1 MVDLYTRVLV
11 DVSYA
16 AGSAGYAGAGDDVLT
31 LLQEGTH
38 HEAAALLAW
47 DRVQMRHRPIASA
60 GYGAETVEQL
70 GDRYVVSAENRVV
83 EAASGP
89 VRIDDVPWYRETPM
103 FREVLAPAG
112 FQDGMTSRLYR
123 DDGSYAGMLHVSA
136 AHPGT
141 FDHRA
146 RDLVAALAK
155 VMSRLTVVQR
165 PPALLPPAPEGAL
178 VGVVDQ
184 FGGVKPVDGFPL
196 PLAMA
201 DQRFHTVIARFLG
214 STSPAAVGLWPNG
227 QHWASV
233 TLTRVVDRGLHSAT
247 LVQETPVEPIP
258 YGLSNRELDILAG
271 MASGHTNR
279 QIAASR
285 SISVRTVTSHVES
298 ILRKMNTGSR
308 ATAVVAATR
317 EGLLRLDCAQAMI

>member
-1 MVDLYTRVLV
+1 MADLYTRVLV

-16 AGSAGYAGAGDDVLT
+16 AGSAGYSGSGDEVLT
-31 LLQEGTH
+31 LLQQVTH

-47 DRVQMRHRPIASA
+47 DRLLMRHRPIASA
-60 GYGAETVEQL
+60 GYRAETIEQL
-70 GDRYVVSAENRVV
+70 GDRYVAAEENRVV
-83 EAASGP
+83 EAAPGP
-89 VRIDDVPWYRETPM
+89 VRIDDVPRYRETPM
-103 FREVLAPAG
+103 FREVFGPAG
-112 FQDGMTSRLYR
+112 FQDGMTTRLYC

-136 AHPGT
+136 ADAGT

-146 RDLVAALAK
+146 KDLVAALGT
-155 VMSRLTVVQR
+155 VMSRLTVVKR

-184 FGGVKPVDGFPL
+184 FGGVRPVDGFHL
-196 PLAMA
+196 PLAVA
-201 DQRFHTVIARFLG
+201 DPRFHAVVARFLR
-214 STSPAAVGLWPNG
+214 SSSPATVGLWPTG
-227 QHWASV
+227 QHWASL
-233 TLTRVVDRGLHSAT
+233 TLTRVVDQGLRTAT
-247 LVQETPVEPIP
+247 LVQETAIEPIP

-279 QIAASR
+279 QIAAFR

-298 ILRKMNTGSR
+298 ILRKMDTGSR
-308 ATAVVAATR
+308 ATAVVAAAR

>member
-16 AGSAGYAGAGDDVLT
+16 AGSAGNAGAGDDVLT

-47 DRVQMRHRPIASA
+47 DRKQMRHRPIASA

-70 GDRYVVSAENRVV
+70 GDRYVVSEENRLV
-83 EAASGP
+83 EVASGP
-89 VRIDDVPWYRETPM
+89 VRIDDVPRYRESRM
-103 FREVLAPAG
+103 YREVLAPAG
-112 FQDGMTSRLYR
+112 FQDGMTTRLYR

-146 RDLVAALAK
+146 RDLVAALAT

-165 PPALLPPAPEGAL
+165 PPALLPPAPDGAL
-178 VGVVDQ
+178 VGVIDH
-184 FGGVKPVDGFPL
+184 FGAVKSVDGFHL
-196 PLAMA
+196 PSATA
-201 DQRFHTVIARFLG
+201 DPRFRAIVDRFLR
-214 STSPAAVGLWPNG
+214 SSSPAAVGLWPTN
-227 QHWASV
+227 QRWASL
-233 TLTRVVDRGLHSAT
+233 TLTRVVDQDLHGAT
-247 LVQETPVEPIP
+247 LVQETPIDRIP

-271 MASGHTNR
+271 MASGHSNR
-279 QIAASR
+279 QLAALR

-298 ILRKMNTGSR
+298 ILRKMDTGSR
-308 ATAVVAATR
+308 ATAVVAAAR

>member
-16 AGSAGYAGAGDDVLT
+16 AGCAGYAGSGDEVLT
-31 LLQEGTH
+31 LLQQGTH

-47 DRVQMRHRPIASA
+47 DRVQMRHRPIAST

-70 GDRYVVSAENRVV
+70 GDRYLFSEENRMVQ
-83 EAASGP
+83 EASGP

-136 AHPGT
+136 AHPST
-141 FDHRA
+141 FDRRA
-146 RDLVAALAK
+146 QDLVAALAK

-165 PPALLPPAPEGAL
+165 PPALLPPTPDGAL
-178 VGVVDQ
+178 VGVVDG
-184 FGGVKPVDGFPL
+184 FGEVTPVDGFHL

-201 DQRFHTVIARFLG
+201 DRRFHAVVARF
-214 STSPAAVGLWPNG
+214 SRSSSPAAVGLWPIG

-233 TLTRVVDRGLHSAT
+233 TLTRVVDLGSREAT
-247 LVQETPVEPIP
+247 LVQETPIEPIP

-271 MASGHTNR
+271 MAAGQTNR
-279 QIAASR
+279 QIAESR
-285 SISVRTVTSHVES
+285 CISVRTVTSHVES
-298 ILRKMNTGSR
+298 ILRKMDTGSR

-317 EGLLRLDCAQAMI
+317 EGLLRLDCAQTIV

>member
-16 AGSAGYAGAGDDVLT
+16 AGCAGYAGVGDEVLT
-31 LLQEGTH
+31 LLQQGTH

-47 DRVQMRHRPIASA
+47 DRSQMRHRPIVSA

-70 GDRYVVSAENRVV
+70 GDRYVGSEENRVV
-83 EAASGP
+83 ETASRP
-89 VRIDDVPWYRETPM
+89 LRIDDLPQYRESPT

-141 FDHRA
+141 FDRRA
-146 RDLVAALAK
+146 QDLVAALAK

-165 PPALLPPAPEGAL
+165 PPALLPPAPDGAL
-178 VGVVDQ
+178 VGVVDG
-184 FGGVKPVDGFPL
+184 FGEVTPVDGFQL
-196 PLAMA
+196 PLALA
-201 DQRFHTVIARFLG
+201 DQRFHAVVARF
-214 STSPAAVGLWPNG
+214 SRSSSPAVVGMWPTG
-227 QHWASV
+227 HHWASV
-233 TLTRVVDRGLHSAT
+233 TLTRVVDRGLHAAT
-247 LVQETPVEPIP
+247 LVQETPVDQMP

-271 MASGHTNR
+271 MVAGHTNR
-279 QIAASR
+279 QIAVSR

-298 ILRKMNTGSR
+298 ILRKMDAGSR

-317 EGLLRLDCAQAMI
+317 EGLLRLDCAQVMI

>member
-1 MVDLYTRVLV
+1 MADLYTRVLV

-16 AGSAGYAGAGDDVLT
+16 AGSAGYSGSGDEVLT
-31 LLQEGTH
+31 LLQQGTH

-47 DRVQMRHRPIASA
+47 DRLQMRHRPIVSA
-60 GYGAETVEQL
+60 GYRADTVEQL
-70 GDRYVVSAENRVV
+70 GDRYVVSAENRAL
-83 EAASGP
+83 ETASGP
-89 VRIDDVPWYRETPM
+89 VRIDDLPQYRETPM

-136 AHPGT
+136 ADVGT

-146 RDLVAALAK
+146 RDLVAALGT
-155 VMSRLTVVQR
+155 VMSRLIVVKR

-178 VGVVDQ
+178 VGVVDH
-184 FGGVKPVDGFPL
+184 FGGVKPVDGFHL

-201 DQRFHTVIARFLG
+201 DHSFQAVVARFLR
-214 STSPAAVGLWPNG
+214 SSSPAAVGLWPTG
-227 QHWASV
+227 RHWASV
-233 TLTRVVDRGLHSAT
+233 MLTRVVDQGLHAAT
-247 LVQETPVEPIP
+247 LVQETQIEPIP

-279 QIAASR
+279 QIAAFR

-298 ILRKMNTGSR
+298 ILRKMDTGSR
-308 ATAVVAATR
+308 ATAVVAAAR
-317 EGLLRLDCAQAMI
+317 EGLLRLDCAQTMI